1 MIGAA
6 LRNNYTKW
14 PWIPQKTEYVYYAEF
29 PTEILE
35 ILYALIAS

>member
-14 PWIPQKTEYVYYAEF
+14 LWIPQKTEYIYYAEF
-29 PTEILE
+29 PTEIVE